1 MKYFLFS
8 VLCFLAGC
16 ASYYKGLTKNEVLNP
31 CVEDTKP
38 AKLNTTWY
46 TASIDVIGKHL
57 SGLLVVKKMP
67 DASYRLVFT
76 NEAGATFFDFRFQPD
91 GSFEV
96 VSVITQLDKKPVIET
111 LRKDFELMLGL
122 PFNQPLRSW
131 QHNSLKYA
139 GVERDGEKIYFIV
152 NSDCASHGNLE
163 IGSKRKRKVSVSLA
177 GKEPA
182 QPDSILITHYTF
194 NMTIRLTKFDKDVD
208 E

>member
-8 VLCFLAGC
+8 ALCFLAGC
-16 ASYYKGLTKNEVLNP
+16 ASYYKGLTSEALIP
-31 CVEDTKP
+31 CADEIKP
-38 AKLNTTWY
+38 TNLNTTWY

-76 NEAGATFFDFRFQPD
+76 NEAGATFFDFKFLPD
-91 GSFEV
+91 GSFQV
-96 VSVITQLDKKPVIET
+96 VSVITQLNKKPVIET

-122 PFNQPLRSW
+122 PFDQPLQSW

-139 GVERDGEKIYFIV
+139 GIERDGEKIYFIV
-152 NSDCASHGNLE
+152 NPDCASHGNLE
-163 IGSKRKRKVSVSLA
+163 IGSNRKRKVSISLM
-177 GKEPA
+177 GKEPE

-194 NMTIRLTKFDKDVD
+194 DMTIRLTKFDKDVD

>member
-8 VLCFLAGC
+8 ALFFLAGC
-16 ASYYKGLTKNEVLNP
+16 ASYYKGLTSEALIS
-31 CVEDTKP
+31 CADEIKP
-38 AKLNTTWY
+38 TNLNTTWY

-76 NEAGATFFDFRFQPD
+76 NEAGATFFDFKFQPD
-91 GSFEV
+91 GSFQV
-96 VSVITQLDKKPVIET
+96 VSVITQLDKKPVIGT
-111 LRKDFELMLGL
+111 LSKDFELMLGL
-122 PFNQPLRSW
+122 PFNQLLLSW

-139 GVERDGEKIYFIV
+139 GIERDGEKIYFIV
-152 NSDCASHGNLE
+152 NPDCASHGNLE
-163 IGSKRKRKVSVSLA
+163 IGSNRKRKVSVSLS
-177 GKEPA
+177 GKEPT

-194 NMTIRLTKFDKDVD
+194 DMTIRLTKFDKDVD